1 MLKNKKPSRLSFA
14 VKNFWKAFQG
24 YDAVKNTRYRGK
36 RGTDPIRSEEI
47 ELSSYDRDRLISTC
61 LEFRRNN
68 PVVAS
73 LSRLRKA
80 DIVGRGLV
88 PQPATGDDETDSRI
102 LEAWT
107 KFAESPEVTG
117 MMDMREMQ
125 QQMIDSLLFYGDCGL
140 IVGKEQV
147 QFIDGSRI
155 GNPSGETTN
164 SESSSFQNGVQINEV
179 GKPISYA
186 VGNRVSGT
194 LRDFRSIPA
203 RDFIPFLRRIRPNQY
218 RGVPEL
224 ATVINTLQD
233 CDEYDRVE
241 MMAAKVSASLAVAIK
256 RENSYEF
263 ELQNRL
269 DADDQDSGGNL
280 EEFQPGRFHYLE
292 PGEDISVIG
301 SNGRPNVD
309 GIQWVSYLLRK
320 VGSAVGI
327 PLEFLLMEI
336 GGSSFSASQGVVL
349 QYQQTVESYQSDLI
363 RIMSRLYRRWLSQQ
377 IALDKIDV
385 SSAKDALSVRW
396 QRPAFRWIN
405 RTAQVKADME
415 YFRAG
420 AMSLDDITAPF
431 GYTAEEVLLR
441 KAQNIKKAK
450 QIAKDSGLNWQDLI
464 NPFPTSISASYAD
477 VMKDDDD
484 EKEKSDSSTDASE
497 SKSKE
502 SELDYGSLK
511 SYADSYGV
519 AVRAGTITPQRAD
532 ETEFRR
538 IAGLPELSSEVYDAW
553 DQDGGYRRAI
563 TVKSGVESESANQI
577 SEAEATQ
584 AEQETGEQPED
595 EI

>member
-1 MLKNKKPSRLSFA
+1 M
-14 VKNFWKAFQG
+14 
-24 YDAVKNTRYRGK
+24 
-36 RGTDPIRSEEI
+36 
-47 ELSSYDRDRLISTC
+47 
-61 LEFRRNN
+61 
-68 PVVAS
+68 
-73 LSRLRKA
+73 
-80 DIVGRGLV
+80 
-88 PQPATGDDETDSRI
+88 
-102 LEAWT
+102 
-107 KFAESPEVTG
+107 KFAESPEATG

-140 IVGKEQV
+140 IVGKDNV

-155 GNPSGETTN
+155 GNPSGEFTS
-164 SESSSFQNGVQINEV
+164 SEDSSFQNGVEV
-179 GKPISYA
+179 DKIGKPLSYV

-194 LRDFRSIPA
+194 LRDTKLIPA
-203 RDFIPFLRRIRPNQY
+203 RDFIPFLRRVRPNQY

-241 MMAAKVSASLAVAIK
+241 MMAAKVSASLSVVVK

-269 DADDQDSGGNL
+269 DAGEQDSEGNL
-280 EEFQPGRFHYLE
+280 EQFEPGRFHYME
-292 PGEDISVIG
+292 PGEDVSVIS

-363 RIMSRLYRRWLSQQ
+363 RVMGRLYRRWLSQQ
-377 IALDKIDV
+377 IAAEKIDV
-385 SSAKDALSVRW
+385 AAAANPFGVRW

-405 RTAQVKADME
+405 KSAQVKADME

-441 KAQNIKKAK
+441 KAQNIKKAQ
-450 QIAKDSGLNWQDLI
+450 QIAADAGLDWRELI
-464 NPFPTSISASYAD
+464 NPFPTSMSGNYSEIVSA
-477 VMKDDDD
+477 D
-484 EKEKSDSSTDASE
+484 EK
-497 SKSKE
+497 
-502 SELDYGSLK
+502 
-511 SYADSYGV
+511 
-519 AVRAGTITPQRAD
+519 I
-532 ETEFRR
+532 
-538 IAGLPELSSEVYDAW
+538 I
-553 DQDGGYRRAI
+553 
-563 TVKSGVESESANQI
+563 
-577 SEAEATQ
+577 
-584 AEQETGEQPED
+584 
-595 EI
+595 

>member
-1 MLKNKKPSRLSFA
+1 MDKKTKKPNRVSFA
-14 VKNFWKAFQG
+14 FKQFVRAFQG
-24 YDAVKNTRYRGK
+24 YDAVRNTRYRAR
-36 RGTDPIRSEEI
+36 RGTTPIRSEEI
-47 ELSSYDRDRLISTC
+47 ELNSSDRDRLVATC

-80 DIVGRGLV
+80 DIVGRGLI
-88 PQPATGDDETDSRI
+88 PQPATGDDETDSNI
-102 LEAWT
+102 LDAWM
-107 KFAESPEVTG
+107 KFAESPEATG

-140 IVGKEQV
+140 IVGKDNV

-155 GNPSGETTN
+155 GNPSGEFTS
-164 SESSSFQNGVQINEV
+164 SEDSSFQNGVEV
-179 GKPISYA
+179 DKIGKPLSYV

-194 LRDFRSIPA
+194 LRDTKLIPA
-203 RDFIPFLRRIRPNQY
+203 RDFIPFLRRVRPNQY

-241 MMAAKVSASLAVAIK
+241 MMAAKVSASLSVVVK

-269 DADDQDSGGNL
+269 DAGEQDSGGNL
-280 EEFQPGRFHYLE
+280 EQFEPGRFHYME
-292 PGEDISVIG
+292 PGEDVSVVS

-363 RIMSRLYRRWLSQQ
+363 RVMGRLYRRWLSQQ
-377 IALDKIDV
+377 IAAGKIDV
-385 SSAKDALSVRW
+385 AAAANPFGVRW
-396 QRPAFRWIN
+396 QRPAFRWVN
-405 RTAQVKADME
+405 KSAQVKADME

-431 GYTAEEVLLR
+431 GYTAEEVMTR
-441 KAQNIKKAK
+441 KAQNIVQAKK
-450 QIAKDSGLNWQDLI
+450 IAKENNLGSWYDLVNFYNTSASANFSDLTTQEQFKSQREGAESDEIVEEPLITKIGVGGVQAISDLLKSLGEGLIDSKQVITML
-464 NPFPTSISASYAD
+464 TSIFGL
-477 VMKDDDD
+477 
-484 EKEKSDSSTDASE
+484 SE
-497 SKSKE
+497 EQARK
-502 SELDYGSLK
+502 
-511 SYADSYGV
+511 
-519 AVRAGTITPQRAD
+519 
-532 ETEFRR
+532 
-538 IAGLPELSSEVYDAW
+538 IANG
-553 DQDGGYRRAI
+553 
-563 TVKSGVESESANQI
+563 
-577 SEAEATQ
+577 
-584 AEQETGEQPED
+584 
-595 EI
+595 

>member
-1 MLKNKKPSRLSFA
+1 MDKKTKKPNRVSFA
-14 VKNFWKAFQG
+14 FKQFVRAFQG
-24 YDAVKNTRYRGK
+24 YDAVRNTRYRAR
-36 RGTDPIRSEEI
+36 RGTTPIRSEEI
-47 ELSSYDRDRLISTC
+47 ELNSSDRDRLVATC

-80 DIVGRGLV
+80 DIVGRGLI
-88 PQPATGDDETDSRI
+88 PQPATGDDETDSNI
-102 LEAWT
+102 LDAWM
-107 KFAESPEVTG
+107 KFAESPEATG

-140 IVGKEQV
+140 IVGKDQV

-155 GNPSGETTN
+155 GNPSGEFTS
-164 SESSSFQNGVQINEV
+164 SEDSSFQNGVEV
-179 GKPISYA
+179 DKIGKPLSYV

-194 LRDFRSIPA
+194 LRDTKLIPA
-203 RDFIPFLRRIRPNQY
+203 RDFIPFLRRVRPNQY

-241 MMAAKVSASLAVAIK
+241 MMAAKVSASLSVVVK

-269 DADDQDSGGNL
+269 DAGEQDSGGNL
-280 EEFQPGRFHYLE
+280 EQFEPGRFHYME
-292 PGEDISVIG
+292 PGEDVSVVS

-363 RIMSRLYRRWLSQQ
+363 RVMGRLYRRWLSQQ
-377 IALDKIDV
+377 IAAGKIDV
-385 SSAKDALSVRW
+385 AAAANPFGVRW
-396 QRPAFRWIN
+396 QRPAFRWVN
-405 RTAQVKADME
+405 KSAQVKADME

-431 GYTAEEVLLR
+431 GYTAEEVMTR
-441 KAQNIKKAK
+441 KAQNIVQAKK
-450 QIAKDSGLNWQDLI
+450 IAKENNLGSWYDLVNFYNTSASANFSDLTTQEQFKSQREGAESDEIVEEPLITKIGVGGVQAISDLLKSLGEGLIDSKQVITML
-464 NPFPTSISASYAD
+464 TSIFGL
-477 VMKDDDD
+477 
-484 EKEKSDSSTDASE
+484 SE
-497 SKSKE
+497 EQARK
-502 SELDYGSLK
+502 
-511 SYADSYGV
+511 
-519 AVRAGTITPQRAD
+519 
-532 ETEFRR
+532 
-538 IAGLPELSSEVYDAW
+538 IANG
-553 DQDGGYRRAI
+553 
-563 TVKSGVESESANQI
+563 
-577 SEAEATQ
+577 
-584 AEQETGEQPED
+584 
-595 EI
+595 

>member
-1 MLKNKKPSRLSFA
+1 MANKTKKPSRVSFA
-14 VKNFWKAFQG
+14 IKQFVRAFQG
-24 YDAVKNTRYRGK
+24 YDAVSNTRYRAT
-36 RGTDPIRSEEI
+36 RGNTPIRSEEV
-47 ELSSYDRDRLISTC
+47 ELNQYDRDRLISTC

-80 DIVGRGLV
+80 DIVGRGV
-88 PQPATGDDETDSRI
+88 IPQPATGDDETDSSI
-102 LEAWT
+102 LEAWS
-107 KFAESPEVTG
+107 KFAESPEATG
-117 MMDMREMQ
+117 TMDMREMQ

-140 IVGKEQV
+140 IVGKDQV

-155 GNPSGETTN
+155 GNPGGSVTSNE
-164 SESSSFQNGVQINEV
+164 ESSFQNGVEIDRI
-179 GKPISYA
+179 GKPVSYS

-194 LRDFRSIPA
+194 LRDIQLIPA
-203 RDFIPFLRRIRPNQY
+203 RDFIPFLRRVRPTQY

-224 ATVINTLQD
+224 APVINTLQD

-241 MMAAKVSASLAVAIK
+241 MMAAKVSASLAVAVK

-263 ELQNRL
+263 ELQNRMDGGEQ
-269 DADDQDSGGNL
+269 DALGNL

-301 SNGRPNVD
+301 ANGRPNVD

-363 RIMSRLYRRWLSQQ
+363 RVMSRLYRRWLSQQ
-377 IALDKIDV
+377 IAAGNINV
-385 SSAKDALSVRW
+385 SAAANPFGVRW

-405 RTAQVKADME
+405 RAAQVKADME

-431 GYTAEEVLLR
+431 GYTAEEVMTR
-441 KAQNIKKAK
+441 KAQNIVQAKK
-450 QIAKDSGLNWQDLI
+450 IAKENNLGSWYDLVNFYNTSASANFSELTTQEQFKSQREGAEESEVVVEPLITKIGVGGVQAIGDLLKSLGEGLI
-464 NPFPTSISASYAD
+464 NVEQVVTMLTSIFGL
-477 VMKDDDD
+477 
-484 EKEKSDSSTDASE
+484 SE
-497 SKSKE
+497 EQARK
-502 SELDYGSLK
+502 
-511 SYADSYGV
+511 
-519 AVRAGTITPQRAD
+519 
-532 ETEFRR
+532 
-538 IAGLPELSSEVYDAW
+538 IANG
-553 DQDGGYRRAI
+553 
-563 TVKSGVESESANQI
+563 
-577 SEAEATQ
+577 
-584 AEQETGEQPED
+584 
-595 EI
+595 

>member
-1 MLKNKKPSRLSFA
+1 MANKTKKPSRVSFA
-14 VKNFWKAFQG
+14 FKQFVRAFQG
-24 YDAVKNTRYRGK
+24 YDAVRNTRYRAR
-36 RGTDPIRSEEI
+36 RGNNPIRSEEV
-47 ELSSYDRDRLISTC
+47 ELSSFDREKLISTC

-80 DIVGRGLV
+80 DIVGRGV
-88 PQPATGDDETDSRI
+88 IPQPSTGDDETDSRI
-102 LEAWT
+102 LEAWS
-107 KFAESPEVTG
+107 KFSESPEATG
-117 MMDMREMQ
+117 MMDMRELQ

-140 IVGKEQV
+140 VVGKDQV

-155 GNPSGETTN
+155 GNPSGEFTS
-164 SESSSFQNGVQINEV
+164 SEESEFQNGVEIDNI
-179 GKPISYA
+179 GKPVSYV

-194 LRDFRSIPA
+194 LRDTKIIPA

-224 ATVINTLQD
+224 APVINTLQD

-241 MMAAKVSASLAVAIK
+241 MMAAKVSASLAVAVK

-269 DADDQDSGGNL
+269 DGSEQDALGNL
-280 EEFQPGRFHYLE
+280 EEFEPGRFHYLE

-301 SNGRPNVD
+301 ANGRPNVD

-363 RIMSRLYRRWLSQQ
+363 RVMNRLYRRWLSQQ
-377 IALDKIDV
+377 IAAGKIEV
-385 SSAKDALSVRW
+385 SAAANPFTVRW

-405 RTAQVKADME
+405 KAAQVKADME

-431 GYTAEEVLLR
+431 GYTAEEVMTR
-441 KAQNIKKAK
+441 KAQNIVQAKK
-450 QIAKDSGLNWQDLI
+450 IAKENNLGSWYDLVNFYSTSASANFSELTTQEQFKSQREGAEESEVVVEPLITKIGVGGVQAIGDLLKSLGEGLIDVEQVVTML
-464 NPFPTSISASYAD
+464 TSIFGL
-477 VMKDDDD
+477 
-484 EKEKSDSSTDASE
+484 SE
-497 SKSKE
+497 EQARK
-502 SELDYGSLK
+502 
-511 SYADSYGV
+511 
-519 AVRAGTITPQRAD
+519 
-532 ETEFRR
+532 
-538 IAGLPELSSEVYDAW
+538 IANG
-553 DQDGGYRRAI
+553 
-563 TVKSGVESESANQI
+563 
-577 SEAEATQ
+577 
-584 AEQETGEQPED
+584 
-595 EI
+595 

>member
-1 MLKNKKPSRLSFA
+1 MANKTKKPSRVSFA
-14 VKNFWKAFQG
+14 IKQFVRAFQG
-24 YDAVKNTRYRGK
+24 YDAVSNTRYRAT
-36 RGTDPIRSEEI
+36 RGNTPIRSEEV
-47 ELSSYDRDRLISTC
+47 ELNQYDRDRLISTC

-80 DIVGRGLV
+80 DIVGRGV
-88 PQPATGDDETDSRI
+88 IPQPATGDDETDSSI

-107 KFAESPEVTG
+107 KFAESPEATG
-117 MMDMREMQ
+117 TMDMREMQ

-140 IVGKEQV
+140 IVGKDQV

-155 GNPSGETTN
+155 GNPGGSVTSNE
-164 SESSSFQNGVQINEV
+164 ESSFQNGVEIDRI
-179 GKPISYA
+179 GKPVSYS

-194 LRDFRSIPA
+194 LRDIQLIPA
-203 RDFIPFLRRIRPNQY
+203 RDFIPFLRRVRPTQY

-224 ATVINTLQD
+224 APVINTLQD

-241 MMAAKVSASLAVAIK
+241 MMAAKVSASLAVAVK

-263 ELQNRL
+263 ELQNRMDGGEQ
-269 DADDQDSGGNL
+269 DALGNL

-301 SNGRPNVD
+301 ANGRPNVD

-363 RIMSRLYRRWLSQQ
+363 RVMSRLYRRWLSQQ
-377 IALDKIDV
+377 IAAGNINV
-385 SSAKDALSVRW
+385 SAAANPFGVRW

-405 RTAQVKADME
+405 KSAQVKADME

-431 GYTAEEVLLR
+431 GYTAEEVMTR
-441 KAQNIKKAK
+441 KAQNIVQAKK
-450 QIAKDSGLNWQDLI
+450 IAKENNLGSWYDLVNFYNTSASANFSELTTQEQFKSQREGAEESEVVVEPLITKIGVGGVQAIGDLLKSLGEGLIDVEQVVTML
-464 NPFPTSISASYAD
+464 TSIFGL
-477 VMKDDDD
+477 
-484 EKEKSDSSTDASE
+484 SE
-497 SKSKE
+497 EQARK
-502 SELDYGSLK
+502 
-511 SYADSYGV
+511 
-519 AVRAGTITPQRAD
+519 
-532 ETEFRR
+532 
-538 IAGLPELSSEVYDAW
+538 IANG
-553 DQDGGYRRAI
+553 
-563 TVKSGVESESANQI
+563 
-577 SEAEATQ
+577 
-584 AEQETGEQPED
+584 
-595 EI
+595 

>member
-1 MLKNKKPSRLSFA
+1 MANKTKKPSRVSFA
-14 VKNFWKAFQG
+14 FKQFVRAFQG
-24 YDAVKNTRYRGK
+24 YDAVKNTRHRAR

-47 ELSSYDRDRLISTC
+47 ELNQHDRDRLVSTC

-80 DIVGRGLV
+80 DIVGRGLS
-88 PQPATGDDETDSRI
+88 PQPATGSDEVDARI
-102 LEAWT
+102 LESWNQ
-107 KFAESPEVTG
+107 FAESPEVTG
-117 MMDMREMQ
+117 MMDMRELQ

-140 IVGKEQV
+140 IVSKNQV

-155 GNPSGETTN
+155 GNPSGAFTS
-164 SESSSFQNGVQINEV
+164 SEESNFQNGVEIDEI
-179 GKPISYA
+179 GKPVAYS

-194 LRDFRSIPA
+194 LRDAQLIPA
-203 RDFIPFLRRIRPNQY
+203 RDFIPFMRRIRPNQY

-224 ATVINTLQD
+224 ATVVNTLQD

-241 MMAAKVSASLAVAIK
+241 MMAAKVSASLAVAVK

-269 DADDQDSGGNL
+269 DAGDQDEIGNL
-280 EEFQPGRFHYLE
+280 EQFVTGRFHYLE

-301 SNGRPNVD
+301 TSGRPNVD

-349 QYQQTVESYQSDLI
+349 QYQQTVESYQADLI
-363 RIMSRLYRRWLSQQ
+363 RVMNKLYRRWLSQQ
-377 IALDKIDV
+377 IASDSLDV
-385 SSAKDALSVRW
+385 STAANPFAVRW

-405 RTAQVKADME
+405 KAAQVKADME
-415 YFRAG
+415 YFRVG

-441 KAQNIKKAK
+441 KAQNIKKA
-450 QIAKDSGLNWQDLI
+450 QEIAANAGLDWRELI
-464 NPFPTSISASYAD
+464 NPFPTS
-477 VMKDDDD
+477 M
-484 EKEKSDSSTDASE
+484 
-497 SKSKE
+497 
-502 SELDYGSLK
+502 
-511 SYADSYGV
+511 
-519 AVRAGTITPQRAD
+519 
-532 ETEFRR
+532 
-538 IAGLPELSSEVYDAW
+538 
-553 DQDGGYRRAI
+553 
-563 TVKSGVESESANQI
+563 SANY
-577 SEAEATQ
+577 SEIIEGDPVNAAT
-584 AEQETGEQPED
+584 
-595 EI
+595 